1 LVILA
6 LFFCH
11 PGLVFFVIPALF
23 FVIPTLFFVIPAL
36 FFVIPALSRDPE
48 RTADL
53 CKGRQSTLDPGSS
66 PGMTNTRTVRMFKLH
81 RAGSISPLVRP
92 FVHTQ
97 QRQRGAALLTAMLTV
112 ALVATLASA
121 ALWQQWR
128 QVEIEIAERGR
139 SQTAWMMTGAMDWTR
154 LILREDA
161 ISAQGAAADHL
172 GEPWA
177 LPVQESKLS
186 TFLSQDQQWRE
197 GDAEVF
203 LSGQITDAQSRMNVM
218 NLVEDGQISPPALA
232 RFAAVFERLG
242 LPLAELQTMAQQLQ
256 ASTNRATPNPGPAPL
271 LPQQTAQLVW
281 LGLSPS
287 TLAALQTHIT
297 MLPEATPVN
306 LNTASAE
313 VLSAVLPG
321 LDLASARQA
330 VTQRQRGHWT
340 SLSAAQEALGS
351 SGRLLDNKQH
361 SVQSRY
367 FEVQGRMRID
377 NVVQQ
382 ETALVQREGG
392 QVRMLWRVRSPQLR
406 LDAPLQ

>member
-1 LVILA
+1 
-6 LFFCH
+6 
-11 PGLVFFVIPALF
+11 
-23 FVIPTLFFVIPAL
+23 
-36 FFVIPALSRDPE
+36 
-48 RTADL
+48 
-53 CKGRQSTLDPGSS
+53 
-66 PGMTNTRTVRMFKLH
+66 
-81 RAGSISPLVRP
+81 
-92 FVHTQ
+92 
-97 QRQRGAALLTAMLTV
+97 MLTV
-112 ALVATLASA
+112 ALVASLASA

-232 RFAAVFERLG
+232 RFAALFERLG
-242 LPLAELQTMAQQLQ
+242 LPLAELQTLAQQLQASLQANKVDQ
-256 ASTNRATPNPGPAPL
+256 ASTNRATPNPGPAAL
-271 LPQQTAQLVW
+271 MPQQAAQLVW
-281 LGLSPS
+281 LGLSPG
-287 TLAALQTHIT
+287 TLAALQPHIT
-297 MLPEATPVN
+297 VLPEATPVN

-321 LDLASARQA
+321 MDLASARQA
-330 VTQRQRGHWT
+330 VTQRQRGHWA
-340 SLSAAQEALGS
+340 SLNAAREALGPN
-351 SGRLLDNKQH
+351 GRLLDDKQH

-382 ETALVQREGG
+382 ETALVRRDGG

>member
-1 LVILA
+1 MIR
-6 LFFCH
+6 
-11 PGLVFFVIPALF
+11 PQIY
-23 FVIPTLFFVIPAL
+23 TLM
-36 FFVIPALSRDPE
+36 R
-48 RTADL
+48 
-53 CKGRQSTLDPGSS
+53 
-66 PGMTNTRTVRMFKLH
+66 
-81 RAGSISPLVRP
+81 
-92 FVHTQ
+92 TQ

-172 GEPWA
+172 AEPWA
-177 LPVQESKLS
+177 LAVQESKLS

-218 NLVEDGQISPPALA
+218 NLVENGQISAPALA
-232 RFAAVFERLG
+232 RFAALFERLG
-242 LPLAELQTMAQQLQ
+242 LPLGELQTLAQQLQ
-256 ASTNRATPNPGPAPL
+256 ASLQASKANPSSASSPNPSSAAL
-271 LPQQTAQLVW
+271 VPQQTGQLVW
-281 LGLSPS
+281 LGLSPD
-287 TLAALQTHIT
+287 TVAVLQAHIT
-297 MLPEATPVN
+297 VLPEATPVN

-321 LDLASARQA
+321 LDLASARQ
-330 VTQRQRGHWT
+330 VVNQRQRDHWD
-340 SLSAAQEALGS
+340 SLDDAQQALGPN
-351 SGRLLDNKQH
+351 GRLVNDKQH
-361 SVQSRY
+361 SVKSRY

-382 ETALVQREGG
+382 ENVLLRRENA
-392 QVRMLWRVRSPQLR
+392 QVYMLWRVRSPLQR
-406 LDAPLQ
+406 LDGPLQ

>member
-1 LVILA
+1 MTS
-6 LFFCH
+6 
-11 PGLVFFVIPALF
+11 PAH
-23 FVIPTLFFVIPAL
+23 
-36 FFVIPALSRDPE
+36 
-48 RTADL
+48 
-53 CKGRQSTLDPGSS
+53 Q
-66 PGMTNTRTVRMFKLH
+66 
-81 RAGSISPLVRP
+81 
-92 FVHTQ
+92 
-97 QRQRGAALLTAMLTV
+97 QRGAALLTAMLTV

-177 LPVQESKLS
+177 LAVQESKLS

-218 NLVEDGQISPPALA
+218 NLVENGDISPQALA
-232 RFAAVFERLG
+232 RFAALFERLG
-242 LPLAELQTMAQQLQ
+242 LPLGELQTLAQQLQ
-256 ASTNRATPNPGPAPL
+256 ASLQASRANPSSSSNPNPGPAAL
-271 LPQQTAQLVW
+271 MPQQTAQLVW
-281 LGLSPS
+281 LGLSPG
-287 TLAALQTHIT
+287 TVAALQAHIT
-297 MLPEATPVN
+297 VLPEATPVN

-313 VLSAVLPG
+313 VLSAVVPG

-330 VTQRQRGHWT
+330 VSQRQRGHWA

-351 SGRLLDNKQH
+351 SGRLINDKQH

-382 ETALVQREGG
+382 ETALVRREGG

>member
-1 LVILA
+1 MR
-6 LFFCH
+6 
-11 PGLVFFVIPALF
+11 PAH
-23 FVIPTLFFVIPAL
+23 
-36 FFVIPALSRDPE
+36 
-48 RTADL
+48 
-53 CKGRQSTLDPGSS
+53 
-66 PGMTNTRTVRMFKLH
+66 N
-81 RAGSISPLVRP
+81 
-92 FVHTQ
+92 
-97 QRQRGAALLTAMLTV
+97 QRGAALLTAMLTV

-139 SQTAWMMTGAMDWTR
+139 SQTAWMMTGALDWTR

-177 LPVQESKLS
+177 LAVQESKLS

-218 NLVEDGQISPPALA
+218 NLVEDGQISPPTLA
-232 RFAAVFERLG
+232 RFAALFERLG
-242 LPLAELQTMAQQLQ
+242 LPLAELQTLSQQLQ
-256 ASTNRATPNPGPAPL
+256 TSLQASKAGQVPANSGTAIQSAASL

-287 TLAALQTHIT
+287 TLSALQAHIT
-297 MLPEATPVN
+297 VLPEATPVN

-313 VLSAVLPG
+313 VLSAMLPG

-330 VTQRQRGHWT
+330 VTLRQRGHWA

-351 SGRLLDNKQH
+351 SGRLLNEKQH

-382 ETALVQREGG
+382 ETALVRRDGG

>member
-1 LVILA
+1 MRPEIS
-6 LFFCH
+6 H
-11 PGLVFFVIPALF
+11 FVL
-23 FVIPTLFFVIPAL
+23 
-36 FFVIPALSRDPE
+36 
-48 RTADL
+48 
-53 CKGRQSTLDPGSS
+53 
-66 PGMTNTRTVRMFKLH
+66 
-81 RAGSISPLVRP
+81 
-92 FVHTQ
+92 TQ

-232 RFAAVFERLG
+232 RFAALFERLG
-242 LPLAELQTMAQQLQ
+242 LPLAELQTMARQLQVSLQASQ
-256 ASTNRATPNPGPAPL
+256 ASTNRGTPNPGPAAL
-271 LPQQTAQLVW
+271 MPQQTAQLVW
-281 LGLSPS
+281 LGLSPG
-287 TLAALQTHIT
+287 TLATLQAHIT
-297 MLPEATPVN
+297 VLPEATPVN

-321 LDLASARQA
+321 MDLASARQA
-330 VTQRQRGHWT
+330 VTQRQRGHWA
-340 SLSAAQEALGS
+340 SLNAAREALGPN
-351 SGRLLDNKQH
+351 GRLLDDKQH

-382 ETALVQREGG
+382 ETALVRRDGG

>member
-1 LVILA
+1 
-6 LFFCH
+6 
-11 PGLVFFVIPALF
+11 
-23 FVIPTLFFVIPAL
+23 
-36 FFVIPALSRDPE
+36 
-48 RTADL
+48 
-53 CKGRQSTLDPGSS
+53 
-66 PGMTNTRTVRMFKLH
+66 M
-81 RAGSISPLVRP
+81 
-92 FVHTQ
+92 HTQ

-139 SQTAWMMTGAMDWTR
+139 SQTAWMMTGALDWTR

-203 LSGQITDAQSRMNVM
+203 LSGQISDAQSRMNVM
-218 NLVEDGQISPPALA
+218 NLLQDGQISAPALA
-232 RFAAVFERLG
+232 RFAALFQRLG
-242 LPLAELQTMAQQLQ
+242 LPLGELQTLAQQLQ
-256 ASTNRATPNPGPAPL
+256 ASLQASKATQASTNPGTNSPGAAPL

-281 LGLSPS
+281 LGLSPG
-287 TLAALQTHIT
+287 TLAALQPHIT
-297 MLPEATPVN
+297 VLPEATPVN

-330 VTQRQRGHWT
+330 VTQRQRGHWA
-340 SLSAAQEALGS
+340 SLSAAQDALGS
-351 SGRLLDNKQH
+351 SGRLLDDKQH

-392 QVRMLWRVRSPQLR
+392 QVRMLWRMRSPQLR

>member
-1 LVILA
+1 
-6 LFFCH
+6 
-11 PGLVFFVIPALF
+11 
-23 FVIPTLFFVIPAL
+23 
-36 FFVIPALSRDPE
+36 
-48 RTADL
+48 
-53 CKGRQSTLDPGSS
+53 
-66 PGMTNTRTVRMFKLH
+66 MFKLH

-92 FVHTQ
+92 FVHPK

-112 ALVATLASA
+112 AMVATLASA

-128 QVEIEIAERGR
+128 QVEIEIAERVR
-139 SQTAWMMTGAMDWTR
+139 SQTAWMMTGALDWTR

-197 GDAEVF
+197 GDTEVF

-218 NLVEDGQISPPALA
+218 NLVEDGQISAPALA
-232 RFAAVFERLG
+232 RFAALFERLG
-242 LPLAELQTMAQQLQ
+242 LPLTELQNLAQQLQ
-256 ASTNRATPNPGPAPL
+256 VSLQASRASQTNTNRASPRPAAL
-271 LPQQTAQLVW
+271 MPQQTAQLVW
-281 LGLSPS
+281 LGLSTG
-287 TLAALQTHIT
+287 TLAALQAYIT
-297 MLPEATPVN
+297 VLPEATPVN

-330 VTQRQRGHWT
+330 VTLRQRGHWA
-340 SLSAAQEALGS
+340 SLNAAQEALGA
-351 SGRLLDNKQH
+351 SGRLLNDKQH

-382 ETALVQREGG
+382 ETALVRRDGG

>member
-1 LVILA
+1 M
-6 LFFCH
+6 
-11 PGLVFFVIPALF
+11 
-23 FVIPTLFFVIPAL
+23 
-36 FFVIPALSRDPE
+36 R
-48 RTADL
+48 
-53 CKGRQSTLDPGSS
+53 
-66 PGMTNTRTVRMFKLH
+66 
-81 RAGSISPLVRP
+81 
-92 FVHTQ
+92 TQ

-139 SQTAWMMTGAMDWTR
+139 SQTAWMMTGALDWTR

-161 ISAQGAAADHL
+161 MSAQSAAADHL

-218 NLVEDGQISPPALA
+218 NLLQDGQISAPALA
-232 RFAAVFERLG
+232 RFAALFQRLG
-242 LPLAELQTMAQQLQ
+242 LPLGELQTLAQQLQ
-256 ASTNRATPNPGPAPL
+256 ASLQASRVNLASTNPGTNIPGAAPL

-281 LGLSPS
+281 LGLSPG
-287 TLAALQTHIT
+287 TLTALQAHIT

-330 VTQRQRGHWT
+330 VSQRQRGHWA
-340 SLSAAQEALGS
+340 SLNAAQEALGP
-351 SGRLLDNKQH
+351 SGRLLDDKQH

-382 ETALVQREGG
+382 ETALVLREGG